1 MKVFKKIKILG
12 LFVPTLN
19 RGAPVNFITKILCVL
34 HNVFHFPYRKNFLL
48 KFIIHLN
55 VPIIYKIFI

>member
-19 RGAPVNFITKILCVL
+19 RGAPVNFITKNLCVL
-34 HNVFHFPYRKNFLL
+34 HNVFIFH
-48 KFIIHLN
+48 IE
-55 VPIIYKIFI
+55 KIFFLNL